1 MQHMNICIFVPLI
14 IFNLF
19 VLQVIRIKFKM
30 NKITPFFTQTNKR
43 SSMNV
48 ERLSSLAVLSV
59 HSKRCDKIGADEV
72 VDLFGNSGERRIL
85 LR

>member
-1 MQHMNICIFVPLI
+1 
-14 IFNLF
+14 
-19 VLQVIRIKFKM
+19 M
-30 NKITPFFTQTNKR
+30 NKITSFFTQTNKR

-72 VDLFGNSGERRIL
+72 VDLFGNSGRAGKNPKNPPTEFGFLGFFVGFWYYIML
-85 LR
+85 T

>member
-1 MQHMNICIFVPLI
+1 
-14 IFNLF
+14 
-19 VLQVIRIKFKM
+19 
-30 NKITPFFTQTNKR
+30 
-43 SSMNV
+43 MNV